1 MRTPTPMIVGIVLG
15 PCGLVLNL
23 TSTLAPSWRDVTGFL
38 DMSTDLIQHQGIWD
52 ICNERMSTR
61 TNECNVKDT
70 LGYFDQL
77 PVQVA
82 RGLMPSSLAVTVVGL
97 IVTSFGV
104 RCWQEMPHH
113 LLAGLG
119 GLVLFVSGLLSLIA
133 VSWYNYELYDLPSP
147 PSTTLRVAYCLV
159 LGYLG
164 SCLEIIGGISLT
176 FSFGQCC
183 KELRLK
189 KSATNSKYSKN
200 SNQQSLSNVGA
211 ISAPIS
217 STAVPRQSRNPMPR
231 SYSNSLDVLEGERT
245 WSRSRSESKLPCD
258 SDV

>member
-1 MRTPTPMIVGIVLG
+1 MIVGIVLG

-38 DMSTDLIQHQGIWD
+38 DMSRDVIQHQGIWN
-52 ICNERMSTR
+52 ICNEYMSTH
-61 TNECNVKDT
+61 TNDCNIQDT
-70 LGYFDQL
+70 LGYFNQL
-77 PVQVA
+77 PVQA
-82 RGLMPSSLAVTVVGL
+82 AKGLMPSSLAVTVVGL
-97 IVTSFGV
+97 IVTSLGV
-104 RCWQEMPHH
+104 RCWQDLPHH

-189 KSATNSKYSKN
+189 KSTMNSRYATHHP
-200 SNQQSLSNVGA
+200 QSLSIVGP

-217 STAVPRQSRNPMPR
+217 STAVHRQSQNPMPR

-245 WSRSRSESKLPCD
+245 WSKGRSESKLVCD
-258 SDV
+258 TDV

>member
-1 MRTPTPMIVGIVLG
+1 MRTPTPMIVGIVFG

-23 TSTLAPSWRDVTGFL
+23 TSTLAPSWRDVTGFP
-38 DMSTDLIQHQGIWD
+38 DMSRDVIQHQGIWD
-52 ICNERMSTR
+52 ICNEQMSDH
-61 TNECNVKDT
+61 TNECNIKDT
-70 LGYFDQL
+70 LGYFNQQ

-97 IVTSFGV
+97 VVTSLGV
-104 RCWQEMPHH
+104 RCWQEMPHY

-189 KSATNSKYSKN
+189 KSTRNSRNATR
-200 SNQQSLSNVGA
+200 NQQSLSNVGA

-217 STAVPRQSRNPMPR
+217 STAVARQSRNPMPR
-231 SYSNSLDVLEGERT
+231 SYSNSLDVLEGERRT
-245 WSRSRSESKLPCD
+245 WSNSRNESKFPCD
-258 SDV
+258 TDV

>member
-38 DMSTDLIQHQGIWD
+38 EKPVDVIQHQGIWD
-52 ICNERMSTR
+52 ICNERQSSHT
-61 TNECNVKDT
+61 TECNVEDS
-70 LGYFDQL
+70 LGYFTKP

-82 RGLMPSSLAVTVVGL
+82 RGLMPSSLAVTALGL
-97 IVTSFGV
+97 VVTSLGV
-104 RCWQEMPHH
+104 RCWQDLPHY

-147 PSTTLRVAYCLV
+147 PSTSLQVAYCLV

-183 KELRLK
+183 KECRLK
-189 KSATNSKYSKN
+189 KSTKNSRYAT
-200 SNQQSLSNVGA
+200 SNQQKPSNVGA
-211 ISAPIS
+211 ISTSIS
-217 STAVPRQSRNPMPR
+217 SNEVHRQSQNSMPR
-231 SYSNSLDVLEGERT
+231 YYSNSLDVLEGEWT
-245 WSRSRSESKLPCD
+245 WSESSSESKPPCD
-258 SDV
+258 TDV

>member
-38 DMSTDLIQHQGIWD
+38 DKPIDVIQHQGIWD
-52 ICNERMSTR
+52 ICNERQSTH
-61 TNECNVKDT
+61 TTDCNIPDT
-70 LGYFDQL
+70 LDYFTKL

-82 RGLMPSSLAVTVVGL
+82 RGLMPSSLAVTVLGL
-97 IVTSFGV
+97 VVASLGV
-104 RCWQEMPHH
+104 RCWQDLPHY

-147 PSTTLRVAYCLV
+147 SSTTVHVAYCLV

-183 KELRLK
+183 KECRPK
-189 KSATNSKYSKN
+189 KGTMNSRYATN
-200 SNQQSLSNVGA
+200 NQQSPSNVGT
-211 ISAPIS
+211 ISASINS
-217 STAVPRQSRNPMPR
+217 REIHRQSQNPMPR

-245 WSRSRSESKLPCD
+245 WSQSRSKLPCD
-258 SDV
+258 TDV

>member
-1 MRTPTPMIVGIVLG
+1 MRTPTPMIVGLVLG

-38 DMSTDLIQHQGIWD
+38 DMSRDLIQHQGIWH
-52 ICNERMSTR
+52 ICNELMSTHN
-61 TNECNVKDT
+61 NECNVQDT
-70 LGYFDQL
+70 YGYFNQL

-97 IVTSFGV
+97 IVTSLGV
-104 RCWQEMPHH
+104 RCWQNLPHH

-133 VSWYNYELYDLPSP
+133 VSWYNYELYDLPSA

-189 KSATNSKYSKN
+189 KSTMNSRYATRSP
-200 SNQQSLSNVGA
+200 QSLSNVGP

-217 STAVPRQSRNPMPR
+217 STAVHRPSQNPMPR
-231 SYSNSLDVLEGERT
+231 SYSNSLDVLEGETT
-245 WSRSRSESKLPCD
+245 WRKGRSESKLPCD
-258 SDV
+258 TDV

>member
-23 TSTLAPSWRDVTGFL
+23 TSTLAPSWRDVTGL
-38 DMSTDLIQHQGIWD
+38 PDMPRDVIQHQGIWD
-52 ICNERMSTR
+52 ICNEQISDP
-61 TNECNVKDT
+61 TNKCNIEDT
-70 LGYFDQL
+70 FGYFNQL

-97 IVTSFGV
+97 IVTSLGV

-133 VSWYNYELYDLPSP
+133 VSWYNHELYVLPSP
-147 PSTTLRVAYCLV
+147 PSTTMRVAYCLV

-164 SCLEIIGGISLT
+164 SCLEIIGGITLT
-176 FSFGQCC
+176 ISFGQCC

-189 KSATNSKYSKN
+189 KSTMNSRNATR
-200 SNQQSLSNVGA
+200 NQQNLSTVGA
-211 ISAPIS
+211 ISSPIS
-217 STAVPRQSRNPMPR
+217 STPVPRQSWNPMPR

-245 WSRSRSESKLPCD
+245 WSKSRSERNLPCD